1 MFPHFLTA
9 QDPVYS
15 TVLTELRAGDK
26 RTHWMWFIF
35 PQLEALGRS
44 PMPKYYGLQDLDAAR
59 AYLADPVLGPRLR
72 ECVATVLA
80 VADRTAHQ
88 IFHSPD
94 DLKFRSCLTL
104 FEAAAS
110 ADKSLQWSDLSR
122 EGHETYG
129 RMAQRAASPTDPVFP
144 AALTKFYAGER
155 DPLTLELLGQ
165 G

>member
-1 MFPHFLTA
+1 MVSLSNHEAWHSVEPHVPHFLAA
-9 QDPVYS
+9 QDPVYP
-15 TVLTELRAGDK
+15 TVLAELRAGDK

-44 PMPKYYGLQDLDAAR
+44 PTAKFYGLKDLDAAR
-59 AYLADPVLGPRLR
+59 AYLADPILGARLR

-80 VADRTAHQ
+80 VEGRSAHD

-104 FEAAAS
+104 FEAA
-110 ADKSLQWSDLSR
+110 
-122 EGHETYG
+122 
-129 RMAQRAASPTDPVFP
+129 SPTDPLFP
-144 AALTKFYAGER
+144 AALTKFYAGQR
-155 DPLTLELLGQ
+155 DALTLDLLEQ